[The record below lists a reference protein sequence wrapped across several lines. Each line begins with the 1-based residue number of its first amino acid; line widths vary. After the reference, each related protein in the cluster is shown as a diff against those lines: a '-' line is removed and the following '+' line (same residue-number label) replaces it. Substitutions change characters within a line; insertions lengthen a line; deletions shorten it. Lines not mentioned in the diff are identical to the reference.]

1 MSVFTPV
8 SNAALAPW
16 LGEYE
21 VGQALALRPIAEG
34 VENTNFFLDCEGG
47 DFVLTLFE
55 RLPPQALD
63 FYLGLMRHLA
73 RHALSCPLPLADRQG
88 RLFSPLCG
96 KPAALV
102 SRLPGRPVDVP
113 EAAHCAAIGAWLAD
127 MHLAAA
133 DFAPRLANPRGAD
146 WRSKTA
152 TQLADLLD
160 ARQQRLLAE
169 VLRRTAP
176 LAAASL
182 PRGVVHADLFRD
194 NALFVAH
201 NDGTVELGGVID
213 FYFAGEDAL
222 LFDLAVTANDWCLA
236 ADGAALDPA
245 RCAALLDAY
254 AARRPLTA
262 DERAA
267 WPAMLCVAGL
277 RFWLSRL
284 DDWHR
289 PRAAEAGEALVTIKD
304 PAAYERI
311 LADRLAKAASLRL
324 D

>member
-8 SNAALAPW
+8 STAALAPW
-16 LGEYE
+16 LDEYE

-34 VENTNFFLDCEGG
+34 VENTNYFLDCEGG
-47 DFVLTLFE
+47 EFVLTLFE
-55 RLPPQALD
+55 RLPAQALD

-73 RHALSCPLPLADRQG
+73 RHALSCPLPQADRQG
-88 RLFSPLCG
+88 QLFSPLCG

-102 SRLPGRPVDVP
+102 SRLSGRPVDHP
-113 EAAHCAAIGAWLAD
+113 QAPHCAAIGAWLAG

-133 DFAPRLANPRGAD
+133 EFAPRLANPRGSA
-146 WRSKTA
+146 WRAETA
-152 TQLADLLD
+152 TQLAAVLD
-160 ARQQRLLAE
+160 ARQRRLLGD
-169 VLRRTAP
+169 VLQITAP
-176 LAAASL
+176 LAAAGL
-182 PRGVVHADLFRD
+182 PRGIVHADLFRD

-201 NDGTVELGGVID
+201 DDGRIELGGVID

-236 ADGAALDPA
+236 PDGVALDGG

-254 AARRPLTA
+254 AALRPLTA
-262 DERAA
+262 AERAA
-267 WPAMLCVAGL
+267 WPAMLCLAAL

-289 PRAAEAGEALVTIKD
+289 PRAAEAGQALVTVKD

-311 LADRLAKAASLRL
+311 LADRLARRDALRL

>member
-8 SNAALAPW
+8 SAAALAPW

-21 VGQALALRPIAEG
+21 VGEALALRPIAEG

-47 DFVLTLFE
+47 EFVLTLFE

-73 RHALSCPLPLADRQG
+73 RHALSCPLPQADRHG

-102 SRLPGRPVDVP
+102 SRLRGRPVD
-113 EAAHCAAIGAWLAD
+113 EATASHCTAIGAWLAG

-133 DFAPRLANPRGAD
+133 DFAPRLANPRGAE
-146 WRSKTA
+146 WRAETA
-152 TQLADLLD
+152 AQLAELLD
-160 ARQQRLLAE
+160 APQQRLLAA
-169 VLRRTAP
+169 VLQKTAP
-176 LAAASL
+176 LAAAAL
-182 PRGVVHADLFRD
+182 PRGIVHADLFRD

-201 NDGTVELGGVID
+201 DDGKIELGGVID

-236 ADGAALDPA
+236 ADGVALDAA

-254 AARRPLTA
+254 ATHRPLNA
-262 DERAA
+262 EERAA
-267 WPAMLCVAGL
+267 WPAMLCLAAL

-289 PRAAEAGEALVTIKD
+289 PRAAEAGAALVTVKD

-311 LADRLAKAASLRL
+311 LADRLARIG
-324 D
+324 